1 VIVRPLTTAMGRGV
15 DEIDPQRGNP
25 DQALETQLRQESIK
39 RLLKKVEG
47 FYNLC
52 KRWNIRKPD
61 TEANLDDIKDLPKT
75 ESDNILVRWA
85 TLVET

>member
-1 VIVRPLTTAMGRGV
+1 VSHFPNTIGCWQDGVLDRGIGIVVLIADFITTVIVRPLTTAMGRGG

-52 KRWNIRKPD
+52 KR
-61 TEANLDDIKDLPKT
+61 
-75 ESDNILVRWA
+75 
-85 TLVET
+85 